1 MAFELAT
8 GVKILYGNLEPNY
21 GRERGIPGT
30 EALPRHIAND
40 PSLRII
46 HLVRED
52 KLATLISAKLARKTQ
67 QWQEG
72 SYGGQS
78 IGLPVDWVRSQFE
91 WLEAWE
97 DWVATTI
104 PPSQVIQTTYE
115 SLVADT
121 SAETNRVF
129 EFLGVP
135 PAQVTSPLKKQL
147 RRPKLEVVENYREL
161 SKAFRGTRYAPM
173 FAE

>member
-1 MAFELAT
+1 MQHGEIFGEFQLKSSHVCRRINRVGVTAYLDQRLERMAFELAT

-78 IGLPVDWVRSQFE
+78 IGPFLPRTDGFRIGNRGQDT
-91 WLEAWE
+91 LR
-97 DWVATTI
+97 
-104 PPSQVIQTTYE
+104 E
-115 SLVADT
+115 SRT
-121 SAETNRVF
+121 
-129 EFLGVP
+129 
-135 PAQVTSPLKKQL
+135 
-147 RRPKLEVVENYREL
+147 
-161 SKAFRGTRYAPM
+161 
-173 FAE
+173 